1 MSARKLGLNAVIYG
15 LGGMLNRI
23 ISFLLLPLFTHVLTT
38 EDFGAAG
45 MLQILST
52 FVAAAFS
59 IGVSG
64 SLSSCYYRAETPEAK
79 HRAVTSAVVL
89 LGISCA
95 VMLALALPLC
105 SWLSQVLL
113 DGHGGGGLV
122 IISLLMTALMIVVQ
136 PLILIIQYE
145 QKSRLFVSLSA
156 VTTIITALC
165 NIIAVAWLKMG
176 LRGWITSQLIGQA
189 IGLVL
194 YLVPFLRSR
203 RPQVDRAVLRRLLV
217 LGLPMMPCFAFMFII
232 QQGNRYTVE
241 HFYGLGQLGIYSL
254 AASLAT
260 VSSLAVTAFQL
271 SWTPYFMEYRD
282 KPAEAEAAFGRVTT
296 YYFYF
301 MGLVTVCFFAFA
313 QPVVEAM
320 TGPGFHP
327 AWLAV
332 GSLALANIL
341 AGATNLLTPAQY
353 FSEKLGHLTVMQ
365 AIAAVLSLGI
375 NAGLI
380 FWLGPAAA
388 GFALAL
394 SYACLL
400 LIHGWWNH
408 RGKSMHLPVRYEWG
422 RLAMVAAAV
431 ALAAVLYM
439 LFPAGSVLS
448 GFFRGVVG
456 PFVFCTLVWAMLT
469 PEQRNTALCM
479 VRSLLPK
486 RRVPVTDP

>member
-1 MSARKLGLNAVIYG
+1 MSARKLGLNAIIYG

-23 ISFLLLPLFTHVLTT
+23 ISFLLLPLFTHLLTT

-52 FVAAAFS
+52 FAAAAFAL
-59 IGVSG
+59 GVTG
-64 SLSSCYYRAETPEAK
+64 SLSSCYYSAETSEAK
-79 HRAVTSAVVL
+79 HNAVTSAVVL
-89 LGISCA
+89 LVISCA
-95 VMLALALPLC
+95 AMLALALPLS

-113 DGHGGGGLV
+113 DGHGGGDLV
-122 IISLLMTALMIVVQ
+122 IISMLTTALMIVVQ
-136 PLILIIQYE
+136 PLMLSIQYE

-165 NIIAVAWLKMG
+165 NIVAVAWLKMG

-189 IGLVL
+189 IGLIL

-203 RPQVDRAVLRRLLV
+203 RPRLDRPVLRRLLV
-217 LGLPMMPCFAFMFII
+217 LGLPMMPCFAFMYII
-232 QQGNRYTVE
+232 QQGNRYMVE
-241 HFYGLGQLGIYSL
+241 HFYGLGQMGIYNL

-260 VSSLAVTAFQL
+260 VSSLAVTAFQT
-271 SWTPYFMEYRD
+271 SWTPYFMAYRD
-282 KPAEAEAAFGRVTT
+282 KPVEAKAAFGSVTT

-301 MGLVTVCFFAFA
+301 MGLATVCFFAFA
-313 QPVVEAM
+313 QPVVEIM
-320 TGPGFHP
+320 TGPDFHP
-327 AWLAV
+327 AWVAV

-353 FSEKLGHLTVMQ
+353 FSDKLGHLTVMQ

-380 FWLGPAAA
+380 YWLGPGAA

-394 SYACLL
+394 SYGCLL

-422 RLAMVAAAV
+422 RLALVAVAVAVVAAAYLV
-431 ALAAVLYM
+431 
-439 LFPAGSVLS
+439 FPAGSVLS
-448 GFFRGVVG
+448 GFICGVVG
-456 PFVFCTLVWAMLT
+456 PLVFCGLVWAMLT
-469 PEQRNTALCM
+469 PEQKITVLGMMR
-479 VRSLLPK
+479 RFLLK
-486 RRVPVTDP
+486 RRVPVSEQ